1 MGLPEGEGSVFP
13 LMQRSG
19 VRLVRT
25 PSCRDWMRVQRIRQK
40 TPKALKETKES
51 GSLFPELC

>member
-19 VRLVRT
+19 VRFVRT
-25 PSCRDWMRVQRIRQK
+25 PSCRDWNRIRRIRQK
-40 TPKALKETKES
+40 TLKTLNEMKAS
-51 GSLFPELC
+51 ASLAPELC